1 MRLVLSFRFWLG
13 IRLIALIR
21 VLLEEMIS
29 LVSVL
34 SIT

>member
-1 MRLVLSFRFWLG
+1 MRLLLSFRFWLS

-21 VLLEEMIS
+21 VLLEEMVS

-34 SIT
+34 SIA